1 MVLVAALRFMNLA
14 AVLPLVVRA
23 AVGPP
28 KPVLGYSNWNGV
40 GLSACCLPEFA
51 SAWLTAPLCCQASTT
66 ASTRAS
72 SATRPSS

>member
-1 MVLVAALRFMNLA
+1 MVAPLRFMNLA
-14 AVLPLVVRA
+14 AVLPLIVRA

-40 GLSACCLPEFA
+40 GLSACLPEFA
-51 SAWLTAPLCCQASTT
+51 SAWLTAAPLCCQASTT